1 MDEGIES
8 LLNGQQYKRFQ
19 EKFLGPIAE
28 EYGLSVLELRL
39 LRFLDAYQHLDTAK
53 DIVKVRH
60 WTKSH
65 VSKAIEDLIERGY
78 LQRQIDERDRRKVHL
93 TVQKDAGPLLVRIR
107 AEYQNMNRIIWQGI
121 GDEELRII
129 AQVAKKISDNIDSCP
144 GNREQQNPRE
154 READYAEKF

>member
-65 VSKAIEDLIERGY
+65 VSKAIEDLIEQGY
-78 LQRQIDERDRRKVHL
+78 LQRQIDAKDRRKVHL
-93 TVQKDAGPLLVRIR
+93 TVKEKAEPLLIQIR
-107 AEYQNMNRIIWQGI
+107 AEYQNMNHIVWQGI
-121 GDEELRII
+121 SDEELRII
-129 AQVAKKISDNIDSCP
+129 EQVAKKISDNIDSCP
-144 GNREQQNPRE
+144 GDQEQNPRE
-154 READYAEKF
+154 REANYAE